1 MNFAGRRALITGG
14 GSGVGAALAR
24 GFAAAGAEVTIA
36 GRRREALER
45 IGAET
50 GARAL
55 VCDVTQ
61 EASVEALFRDAGP
74 CDIVIANA
82 GAADTA
88 PFARTSLDLWRAMLD
103 VNLTGAFLTLR
114 GGLAQMP
121 ERGRLIAI
129 ASLAGLKGYAYCAAY
144 AAAKHGVVG
153 MIRSLALEVA
163 AREITAN
170 AICPGFVDSDMTG
183 RSIAAIV
190 EKTGRDRAAAQAALV
205 AGNPQRRLI
214 DPDEIVAT
222 ALWLASD
229 AARSVNGQAIA
240 ISGGEA

>member
-1 MNFAGRRALITGG
+1 MKFAGRRALITGG

-36 GRRREALER
+36 GRRREALQR
-45 IGAET
+45 IATET

-82 GAADTA
+82 GSADTA
-88 PFARTSLDLWRAMLD
+88 PFPRTSLDLWRAMLD

-153 MIRSLALEVA
+153 MIRSLALEIA
-163 AREITAN
+163 TREITAN

-214 DPDEIVAT
+214 DPDEIVAA